1 MPSYGGRVD
10 ALQHRLT
17 GLSPLVADALLAAG
31 LFAGAQLEIWLAPG
45 VAGQRPE
52 TAAAAA
58 VMTAALAWRRRH
70 PFATAM
76 VVMASV
82 LALALAAGLPN
93 VVFLMPVGL
102 IAMYSLGAYAAPER
116 ALAGLAFA
124 VVSLPLGAV
133 RTDDATVTDL
143 TAPVVLFAA
152 AWSAGRVLRAR
163 RERADELEDRADRL
177 EREQDVRERQ
187 AAAEERARIAR
198 ELHDIVAHRVTTIVI
213 QADSGSVTAGDPER
227 ARDAFATIAGSGRE
241 ALAELRRLLGLMRAD
256 DEPAAVA
263 PQPGIARIGELARG
277 ARDAGLPVDVR
288 VEGDLS
294 AVPAGVDL
302 TAYRIVQEALTNALR
317 HGRTSAAV
325 EVRRA
330 GDRVVV
336 EVRNQLGDGG
346 LNGHGAG
353 RGLAG
358 MRERVRVYDGDL
370 IAAAVDGE
378 WVVRASLPFAEA
390 ER

>member
-1 MPSYGGRVD
+1 MRAVHQRMSRFPPLLVD
-10 ALQHRLT
+10 A
-17 GLSPLVADALLAAG
+17 ALAAG
-31 LFAGAQLEIWLAPG
+31 LFVLAQLEIWLGPDT
-45 VAGQRPE
+45 AGQRPE
-52 TAAAAA
+52 TAAAAG
-58 VMTAALAWRRRH
+58 VMTVALAWRRRH
-70 PFATAM
+70 PLATAL
-76 VVMASV
+76 VVMTAV
-82 LALALAAGLPN
+82 LALALTAGLPN
-93 VVFLMPVGL
+93 AIFLMPVGL
-102 IAMYSLGAYAAPER
+102 VTMYSLGAYAAPDR
-116 ALAGLAFA
+116 ALIGLAA
-124 VVSLPLGAV
+124 TIVSLPLGAV

-143 TAPVVLFAA
+143 TAPVVLFTA
-152 AWSAGRVLRAR
+152 AWAAGRVLRTR

-177 EREQDVRERQ
+177 EREQEERERQ
-187 AAAEERARIAR
+187 AAADERARIAR

-213 QADSGSVTAGDPER
+213 QADSGSVTASDPDR
-227 ARDAFATIAGSGRE
+227 ARETFATIAGSGRE

-256 DEPAAVA
+256 EEGAAIA
-263 PQPGIARIGELARG
+263 PQPGIGRIDELARG

-288 VEGDLS
+288 VTGDLT
-294 AVPAGVDL
+294 AVSAGVDL

-317 HGRTSAAV
+317 HARTSAAV

-336 EVRNQLGDGG
+336 EVRNPLGEGG

-370 IAAAVDGE
+370 TATEVDGE
-378 WVVRASLPFAEA
+378 WVVRASLPLAEV